1 MLIGIDIGGT
11 NLVAAKVSEDGTIL
25 RKTSIPVDRS
35 LTAEELC
42 GQIVALARK
51 AADGDPTITAVGIGF
66 PGLVDQNTGMV
77 VQTPNMPFRNTK
89 FRELF
94 QKQWNIPVYLGN
106 DANCAAIGE
115 YWAGAAKGCDP
126 AMIITLGTGV
136 GGGMV
141 ANGKLFT
148 GFCGGAME
156 IGHMIVAPDGLPCGC
171 GNKGCFEQYG
181 SATALIRITKEEMA
195 KEQGSALWSLCDGD
209 VHKVQGITAFQ
220 AVKSGDA
227 TAKRVLDRYI
237 SGLAVGIANLI
248 NILQPEM
255 ICLGGGVGCAEEE
268 LLYVPLR
275 EKVHQY
281 VFDKNAPVPIKRA
294 LLGNDA
300 GVIGAAMLCK
310 MV

>member
-11 NLVAAKVSEDGTIL
+11 NLVAAKVSEDGTVL

-136 GGGMV
+136 GGG
-141 ANGKLFT
+141 
-148 GFCGGAME
+148 
-156 IGHMIVAPDGLPCGC
+156 IIVD
-171 GNKGCFEQYG
+171 
-181 SATALIRITKEEMA
+181 
-195 KEQGSALWSLCDGD
+195 D
-209 VHKVQGITAFQ
+209 
-220 AVKSGDA
+220 
-227 TAKRVLDRYI
+227 
-237 SGLAVGIANLI
+237 
-248 NILQPEM
+248 
-255 ICLGGGVGCAEEE
+255 
-268 LLYVPLR
+268 
-275 EKVHQY
+275 
-281 VFDKNAPVPIKRA
+281 
-294 LLGNDA
+294 
-300 GVIGAAMLCK
+300 
-310 MV
+310 